1 MTKEVTMSK
10 LIAIAGAAV
19 VASGFAAVPAA
30 AQDRPIARIV
40 VFGDDPCPRSTDD
53 EIVVCARKD
62 ESERYR
68 IPEKLRDNSSR
79 QANQSWAARAQYL
92 ETVNQTGIRKCSPIG
107 PGGFSGCLEEMLKEN
122 YDRRDAIDDEAVVPE
137 R

>member
-1 MTKEVTMSK
+1 MSK

-30 AQDRPIARIV
+30 GQDRQIARIV

-62 ESERYR
+62 ESERFR

-92 ETVNQTGIRKCSPIG
+92 ETVNTTGIRQCSPIG
-107 PGGFSGCLEEMLKEN
+107 PAGFSGCMEQMLKEN
-122 YDRRDAIDDEAVVPE
+122 YAVREEIDSVADVPE

>member
-1 MTKEVTMSK
+1 MAK
-10 LIAIAGAAV
+10 LLWIAGTAV
-19 VASGFAAVPAA
+19 LASGFVAAPTV

-62 ESERYR
+62 ESERFR
-68 IPEKLRDNSSR
+68 IPEQLRDNSDR

-92 ETVNQTGIRKCSPIG
+92 ETHNSTGMRQCSPVG
-107 PGGFSGCLEEMLKEN
+107 PGGFVGCMQEMISSNDERREE
-122 YDRRDAIDDEAVVPE
+122 IDEVNKVPE
-137 R
+137 D